1 MHTIWH
7 GFSFRSLSSNHLI
20 NAMLLKKKKLSMH
33 KHLTWHG
40 CCLHTCYVISHG
52 PPMPNRTNKINVSSK
67 IWTEN
72 KSSVCKTIK
81 YQTCSLAS
89 ARWTRAHRSRT
100 LWPLKIHAASHAKPH
115 TAQFPTVEKIL
126 EIKNRTGR
134 RKNQKKPN
142 SFSSDSWRTFSAS
155 PRRACG
161 TASTQT
167 AHIWTVV
174 QHGCRNCMPETRLVF
189 KIETFSCSIQF
200 WNAYVV
206 RCAARHIRNK
216 KISERVKMPTN
227 GRFPFISSHRTIRIV
242 SGTSACA

>member
-1 MHTIWH
+1 MYLWN
-7 GFSFRSLSSNHLI
+7 RSKKFLKQQHFLSHSNGLAFVRWDVYLCAKIESTTNVATRPAPAQWTWI
-20 NAMLLKKKKLSMH
+20 NMQYFDGKRKTSNWIAFLSAVNWLKDACNAHNLARVFLSQPVFKPFNKCDAVEKKKLSMH

-115 TAQFPTVEKIL
+115 TA
-126 EIKNRTGR
+126 
-134 RKNQKKPN
+134 
-142 SFSSDSWRTFSAS
+142 
-155 PRRACG
+155 
-161 TASTQT
+161 
-167 AHIWTVV
+167 
-174 QHGCRNCMPETRLVF
+174 
-189 KIETFSCSIQF
+189 
-200 WNAYVV
+200 
-206 RCAARHIRNK
+206 
-216 KISERVKMPTN
+216 
-227 GRFPFISSHRTIRIV
+227 
-242 SGTSACA
+242 